1 MKSKNDASPKAGLK
15 TTTTPSQDSPVRSA
29 LQIAPLRATAQTKAS
44 DPTAITPKQDKPIKV
59 APAAAKAKTSPL
71 TIVHAK
77 IDVGFGNALYI
88 RGSGDGL
95 SWDEGTLLE
104 CVDSTTWVWSTKKAG
119 TNIEFKL
126 LLNDEVWALGEN
138 QKVAPGHSIEVIPAF
153 N

>member
-15 TTTTPSQDSPVRSA
+15 KTTTSSQDSYVLSA
-29 LQIAPLRATAQTKAS
+29 LQIAPPRIIGT
-44 DPTAITPKQDKPIKV
+44 PTASPTAKAPRQEKPIKV
-59 APAAAKAKTSPL
+59 TPAAAKSKAQPL
-71 TIVHAK
+71 TAVHAK

-119 TNIEFKL
+119 TNVEFKL
-126 LLNDEVWALGEN
+126 LLNDQVWAVGEN
-138 QKVAPGHSIEVIPAF
+138 QMVAPGQSIDVIPAF